1 MPGPYSSRNQSR
13 TAFALKPQR
22 DAQYDTGY
30 CCSSMSGT
38 SSCSIPAKSMPQI
51 ERQARTRAENKLAK
65 PPGFAHTTAVPS
77 DAHVRVRLF
86 KMRPPF
92 REIPIDAGRAA
103 AEMPEMLQ
111 GGPQAPGRGRRR
123 RNIQGERVLRQRLRK
138 EGAEERGR
146 RVQGG
151 PRSQAGRRV
160 KARGES
166 WGRHPRGGAGLGRP
180 IQKMRV
186 LS

>member
-1 MPGPYSSRNQSR
+1 
-13 TAFALKPQR
+13 
-22 DAQYDTGY
+22 
-30 CCSSMSGT
+30 
-38 SSCSIPAKSMPQI
+38 
-51 ERQARTRAENKLAK
+51 
-65 PPGFAHTTAVPS
+65 
-77 DAHVRVRLF
+77 
-86 KMRPPF
+86 
-92 REIPIDAGRAA
+92 
-103 AEMPEMLQ
+103 MPEMLQ

-138 EGAEERGR
+138 EGAEERGGRGPSGTHKETGGRGKGRRGGWFFRKRLGKEGAGERGR